1 MNKEEAVSDEMLN
14 NSKVHVV
21 KNLNLSRI
29 KFYGFDMDFTLCEY
43 VTCEF
48 DKTLFMLTK
57 QSLVQDMNY
66 STTILDIPYN
76 SDFSMCGLWCDKET
90 GNILKVDFFGKILAC
105 WHGTRKMELE
115 EVLAIYPSLK
125 REKEKE
131 RIVIFETLY
140 NVAEAYLI
148 AALIDQEYNSEEFG
162 HVIAGRRLSFRELV
176 EDVHKALGNVLLPK
190 STDQMAP
197 MQKAVVEDLPR
208 FVKKD
213 SRLPMLLRRIKENG
227 GKPFLVTNSDWK
239 YANIIMAY
247 LLGTEWNTFFD
258 LVLVNA
264 QKPLFFSTGSDLKY
278 VDTKTGSLVDRLS
291 EEKPVFSGG
300 DHITVARLL
309 GARGPDVIYCGDH
322 LYGDVVRCRKLC
334 EWRTLLVV
342 PILEEEQRI
351 PMKRI
356 TGSLF
361 REGKNL
367 SFFASQ
373 MMIWSDIY
381 TSSVSNLM
389 NYSVEHKFT
398 ILNTLPHEGYNE
410 ESL

>member
-1 MNKEEAVSDEMLN
+1 MLN
-14 NSKVHVV
+14 DEKIHVV
-21 KNLNLSRI
+21 KNLNMSKI

-43 VTCEF
+43 VTSEF
-48 DKTLFMLTK
+48 HKTIFMLTK
-57 QSLVQDMNY
+57 ESLVEKMNY
-66 STTILDIPYN
+66 SSTILDMPYN
-76 SDFSMCGLWCDKET
+76 SDFSMCGLWCDKDT

-115 EVLAIYPSLK
+115 EVLAVYPSLRRE
-125 REKEKE
+125 REKEKI
-131 RIVIFETLY
+131 RIFETLY

-162 HVIAGRRLSFRELV
+162 HVIAGRKLSFRELV
-176 EDVHKALGNVLLPK
+176 EDVKKALDNVLSP
-190 STDQMAP
+190 SINGMAH
-197 MQKAVVEDLPR
+197 MQKVVVEDLPR

-213 SRLPMLLRRIKENG
+213 SRLSLLFRRIKENG
-227 GKPFLVTNSDWK
+227 GKSFLVTNSDWK
-239 YANIIMAY
+239 YANIIMTY

-258 LVLVNA
+258 LVVVNA
-264 QKPLFFSTGSDLKY
+264 QKPLFFSTGTDLKY
-278 VDTKTGSLVDRLS
+278 VDTKTGYLQDRLS
-291 EEKPVFSGG
+291 EEEPVFSGG
-300 DHITVARLL
+300 NHSAVARLL

-334 EWRTLLVV
+334 EWRTLLVI
-342 PILEEEQRI
+342 PSLKEEQRRPTI
-351 PMKRI
+351 RI

-373 MMIWSDIY
+373 MMIWADIY
-381 TSSVSNLM
+381 TSTVCNLVE
-389 NYSVEHKFT
+389 YSAEHKFT
-398 ILNTLPHEGYNE
+398 IHHALPHEEYNE

>member
-1 MNKEEAVSDEMLN
+1 
-14 NSKVHVV
+14 
-21 KNLNLSRI
+21 
-29 KFYGFDMDFTLCEY
+29 
-43 VTCEF
+43 
-48 DKTLFMLTK
+48 MLTSSWPWTK
-57 QSLVQDMNY
+57 
-66 STTILDIPYN
+66 
-76 SDFSMCGLWCDKET
+76 
-90 GNILKVDFFGKILAC
+90 
-105 WHGTRKMELE
+105 
-115 EVLAIYPSLK
+115 
-125 REKEKE
+125 
-131 RIVIFETLY
+131 
-140 NVAEAYLI
+140 
-148 AALIDQEYNSEEFG
+148 
-162 HVIAGRRLSFRELV
+162 
-176 EDVHKALGNVLLPK
+176 
-190 STDQMAP
+190 
-197 MQKAVVEDLPR
+197 
-208 FVKKD
+208 
-213 SRLPMLLRRIKENG
+213 
-227 GKPFLVTNSDWK
+227 
-239 YANIIMAY
+239 
-247 LLGTEWNTFFD
+247 WNTFFD